1 MFVANDV
8 ELGVPFVRARP
19 RLMELIA
26 GRALT
31 DASRAAFD
39 EGLAH
44 LAHLAHLA
52 QPDRPS
58 PARLMR
64 VRSLRPAHSPD
75 RVTAALRWEAIG
87 APGGLFPV
95 LDADLTLTPTSPQAT
110 RMSLAGVYRPPFGY
124 LNIDLDPAT
133 TGRVAGATVRA
144 LLRAAAIYLAG
155 IRRQRRDRQPSA
167 GRRGPVTQAP

>member
-8 ELGVPFVRARP
+8 ELGVPFVTARP

-26 GRALT
+26 GRALA

-39 EGLAH
+39 EGRAQ
-44 LAHLAHLA
+44 LAHLA

-64 VRSLRPAHSPD
+64 VRSLRPAVSAD

-110 RMSLAGVYRPPFGY
+110 RMSLAGVYRPPLGY

-133 TGRVAGATVRA
+133 TGRVAGTTVRA
-144 LLRAAAIYLAG
+144 LLRTAAVYLAG
-155 IRRQRRDRQPSA
+155 PGANGANGATGSLPRA
-167 GRRGPVTQAP
+167 AEAP

>member
-1 MFVANDV
+1 MFVASDV
-8 ELGVPFVRARP
+8 ELGVPFATARP
-19 RLMELIA
+19 RLMELVA
-26 GRALT
+26 GRALA

-44 LAHLAHLA
+44 LA
-52 QPDRPS
+52 PPGRPG

-75 RVTAALRWEAIG
+75 RVTAALRWEAMG

-133 TGRVAGATVRA
+133 TGRVAGTTVRA
-144 LLRAAAIYLAG
+144 LLRAAAVYLAG
-155 IRRQRRDRQPSA
+155 PGANGATGSLPRA
-167 GRRGPVTQAP
+167 AEAP

>member
-1 MFVANDV
+1 MFVATDI
-8 ELGVPFVRARP
+8 EFGVPFVTARP

-26 GRALT
+26 GRALA

-44 LAHLAHLA
+44 LAHLA
-52 QPDRPS
+52 QPGRPS

-64 VRSLRPAHSPD
+64 VQSLPPAHSQD

-95 LDADLTLTPTSPQAT
+95 LDADLTLTPASAQAT

-133 TGRVAGATVRA
+133 TGQVAWHDCPRPAPRGRCLPVGIPASTARP
-144 LLRAAAIYLAG
+144 AAFRG
-155 IRRQRRDRQPSA
+155 PPRPRDR
-167 GRRGPVTQAP
+167 GP

>member
-8 ELGVPFVRARP
+8 ELGVPFVTARP

-26 GRALT
+26 GRALA

-39 EGLAH
+39 EGLAE
-44 LAHLAHLA
+44 LAQA
-52 QPDRPS
+52 QPDQPS

-64 VRSLRPAHSPD
+64 VRSLQPAHGPD

-95 LDADLTLTPTSPQAT
+95 LDADLTLTPTSPRAT
-110 RMSLAGVYRPPFGY
+110 RMSLAGVYRPPVGY
-124 LNIDLDPAT
+124 LNIDLDPAAT
-133 TGRVAGATVRA
+133 VRVAGTTVRA
-144 LLRAAAIYLAG
+144 LLRAAAAYLAG
-155 IRRQRRDRQPSA
+155 PGVNGATGSLPRA
-167 GRRGPVTQAP
+167 AEAP

>member
-1 MFVANDV
+1 MFVANDI
-8 ELGVPFVRARP
+8 ELGVPFAMARP
-19 RLMELIA
+19 RLMELIV
-26 GRALT
+26 GRALA

-39 EGLAH
+39 EGLAQ
-44 LAHLAHLA
+44 LA

-144 LLRAAAIYLAG
+144 LLRAAAVYLAG
-155 IRRQRRDRQPSA
+155 PGASGATGSLPRA
-167 GRRGPVTQAP
+167 AEAP

>member
-1 MFVANDV
+1 MFVANSV
-8 ELGVPFVRARP
+8 ELGVPFVTARP

-26 GRALT
+26 GRALA

-39 EGLAH
+39 EGLTRPS
-44 LAHLAHLA
+44 A
-52 QPDRPS
+52 QPGLPS

-133 TGRVAGATVRA
+133 TGRVAGTTVRA
-144 LLRAAAIYLAG
+144 LLRAAAVYLAG
-155 IRRQRRDRQPSA
+155 SGANGATGSLPRA
-167 GRRGPVTQAP
+167 AEAP

>member
-1 MFVANDV
+1 MFVATDI
-8 ELGVPFVRARP
+8 ELGVPFVTARP

-26 GRALT
+26 GRALA

-44 LAHLAHLA
+44 LA
-52 QPDRPS
+52 QPGRLS

-64 VRSLRPAHSPD
+64 VRSLRPAHGPD

-95 LDADLTLTPTSPQAT
+95 LDADLTLMPASPRAT

-133 TGRVAGATVRA
+133 TGEVAGTTVRA

-155 IRRQRRDRQPSA
+155 SGVNGATGSLP
-167 GRRGPVTQAP
+167 RGAEAP

>member
-8 ELGVPFVRARP
+8 ELGVPFVTARP
-19 RLMELIA
+19 RLVELIV
-26 GRALT
+26 GRALA

-39 EGLAH
+39 EGLAQ
-44 LAHLAHLA
+44 LAQPADLV

-64 VRSLRPAHSPD
+64 VRSLRPAHGPD

-124 LNIDLDPAT
+124 LNIELDPAT
-133 TGRVAGATVRA
+133 TGRVAGTTVRA
-144 LLRAAAIYLAG
+144 LLRAAAVYLAG
-155 IRRQRRDRQPSA
+155 PGANGATGSLPRA
-167 GRRGPVTQAP
+167 AEAP

>member
-8 ELGVPFVRARP
+8 ELGVPFVTARP

-26 GRALT
+26 GRALA

-39 EGLAH
+39 EGLAE
-44 LAHLAHLA
+44 LAHQA
-52 QPDRPS
+52 QPAQPS

-95 LDADLTLTPTSPQAT
+95 LDADLTLTPTSPRAT
-110 RMSLAGVYRPPFGY
+110 RMSLAGVYRPPVGY
-124 LNIDLDPAT
+124 LNTDLDPAA
-133 TGRVAGATVRA
+133 TGRVAGTTVRA
-144 LLRAAAIYLAG
+144 LLRAAAVYLAG
-155 IRRQRRDRQPSA
+155 PGVNGATGSLPRA
-167 GRRGPVTQAP
+167 AEAP